1 MEFSTTN
8 NYIEMNNIELEKI
21 QSRSIKNRI
30 KNDCITLYKK
40 YHNVLIEDAPNN
52 TAIEAVE
59 ILSTNNNL
67 NAKKRTYK
75 FVITPNYPFHPPKI
89 YINGNPYMDLLQM
102 RGNYE
107 RDMVKKLRGNDCLCC
122 HSLNCSANWSPAVRL
137 YHIIDEINGI
147 LKFKKDIINLLL
159 SAKIKI
165 KYNIPYAY
173 FEAYLV

>member
-1 MEFSTTN
+1 MEISTTN

-21 QSRSIKNRI
+21 QNRSIKNRI

-40 YHNVLIEDAPNN
+40 YHHVLIEDAPNN

-59 ILSTNNNL
+59 ILNS
-67 NAKKRTYK
+67 KKRTYK

-89 YINGNPYMDLLQM
+89 YINGYPYMDMLQM
-102 RGNYE
+102 RRDYE
-107 RDMVKKLRGNDCLCC
+107 KVMVKKLRGNDCLCC

-137 YHIIDEINGI
+137 YHIIDEINSI

-173 FEAYLV
+173 FDAYLV